1 MGASLDKVGVVGLGT
16 MGAGI
21 AEVLAR
27 SGLDVV
33 GIEVGDEALKRGRG
47 HLESSTGRAVKRGKL
62 SAEEQQAIL
71 DRIELS
77 TSFGALSDCD
87 LVVEAVPEQLALKRR
102 VFEQL
107 DEVCRADAVL
117 ATNTSSLSVT
127 EIAVSTN
134 RPEQIVG
141 VHFFNPAPVMKLVE
155 IIHTVLTRPE
165 ALAVVQDLVERL
177 GKVGVTIGDRAGFIA
192 NRLLFGYLN
201 QAAAMYDS
209 GHATRE
215 DIDAAMKAT
224 GLPMGP
230 LTLMDLIGLD
240 VSLEV
245 CEAIYRETRD
255 RRHAP
260 APILRQ
266 FVTAGLLG
274 RKTGRGFY
282 SYDEPAAATAT
293 AEAGTVE
300 PPPQVGV
307 VGSGPLAVAL
317 IRGCLRAGAHVR
329 FVAGDTEKARA
340 VATALE
346 QSVAGDTEKAQ
357 AVSTA
362 LEQSVEGGT
371 ELALLAECD
380 LIIEA
385 VAEDTSVKR
394 SLFAAVDDV
403 AKPGAI
409 LATTATTVPVIELA
423 AATDRPKDVIG
434 LHLPDPEGEL
444 TEIATTVVTATEV
457 ARRATEYVTALGKHP
472 VRCRDRAGFIVDAL
486 RVPYLN
492 DAVRMLESGYARRRS
507 DRRRDAVRLRVPD
520 RSDRRPGPDR
530 PGPRGGGAARPLH
543 RAPRA
548 RVRALRTAGGAVH
561 RGPYFPLSTGSSRTT
576 QPPEDRRV
584 PYDAGPL
591 RTGSSRTA
599 PTPAYR
605 RDRCGPIR
613 PVRSRSPYPERHE
626 SAQEPP

>member
-1 MGASLDKVGVVGLGT
+1 MGASLNKVGVVGLGT

-282 SYDEPAAATAT
+282 SYDRPAVPTAQ
-293 AEAGTVE
+293 AEAGAVE
-300 PPPQVGV
+300 PPPRVGV

-317 IRGCLRAGAHVR
+317 IRGCLRAGADVR
-329 FVAGDTEKARA
+329 FVAGDTEKAQA
-340 VATALE
+340 VAAALE
-346 QSVAGDTEKAQ
+346 QP
-357 AVSTA
+357 
-362 LEQSVEGGT
+362 VEGGT

-423 AATDRPKDVIG
+423 AATDRPQDVVG

-444 TEIATTVVTATEV
+444 AEIATTVVTATEV

-486 RVPYLN
+486 RVPYLG
-492 DAVRMLESGYARRRS
+492 DAVRMLESGYADADAIDAAMRYGCGYPIGPIADL
-507 DRRRDAVRLRVPD
+507 DRIGLGHAVEVL
-520 RSDRRPGPDR
+520 
-530 PGPRGGGAARPLH
+530 
-543 RAPRA
+543 
-548 RVRALRTAGGAVH
+548 RALYTEHREPAYAPSALLEELFTAG
-561 RGPYFPLSTGSSRTT
+561 RTF
-576 QPPEDRRV
+576 R
-584 PYDAGPL
+584 
-591 RTGSSRTA
+591 
-599 PTPAYR
+599 
-605 RDRCGPIR
+605 
-613 PVRSRSPYPERHE
+613 
-626 SAQEPP
+626 